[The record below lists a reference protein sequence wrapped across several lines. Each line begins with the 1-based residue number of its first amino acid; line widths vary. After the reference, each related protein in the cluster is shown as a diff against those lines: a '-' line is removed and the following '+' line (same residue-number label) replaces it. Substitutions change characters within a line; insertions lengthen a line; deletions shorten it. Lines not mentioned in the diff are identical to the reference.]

1 MCKGFIMLSRSFFE
15 NELWEAK
22 RTYSDAE
29 AWLDLIQLAR
39 FEDGERT
46 VRIGKVEVVEK
57 RGQVATTL
65 CALAD
70 SEDIHGKNY
79 HFEEHYEG
87 DNIAFDYKIRP
98 GRCTTTNAK
107 HLMRIA
113 GLLDTDNVTDEK
125 EEANV
130 L

>member
-1 MCKGFIMLSRSFFE
+1 MLVLVDEIFKGTNSADRIIG
-15 NELWEAK
+15 
-22 RTYSDAE
+22 AE
-29 AWLDLIQLAR
+29 AAIHKLTHPWMMTIVTTHD
-39 FEDGERT
+39 FE
-46 VRIGKVEVVEK
+46 
-57 RGQVATTL
+57 L